1 MMRFYKILMVAAG
14 MFMSLYLFSQ
24 PNNSKTPASD
34 DPSLQEIE
42 RILVDGY
49 LHHYCFSADSAVLNG
64 YGYEKDELPSFTE
77 EVIRS
82 RMEILDNNS
91 PFHLVYNSDVQK
103 FIDLYAVRR
112 KDVTSK
118 VLGVSELYFPMIE
131 EYLTR
136 YNIPLELKYL
146 AIVES
151 ALNTSAISKAGAGG
165 MWQFMPTTARVYG
178 LNISSYCDDRF
189 DPHKSTNAACQYLK
203 YLYGLFGNWE
213 LVLAAYNSGPGNVTK
228 AIRRAGGS
236 RDFWYVKQ
244 YLPKETQNYVPAFI
258 AVNYIMGHVNEY
270 NIFPKKPNYSCY
282 ELDTVAVKGYVHF
295 DALSKIINLTSKELS
310 SLNARYKLSEVPKN
324 GEPHFITLP
333 INKIGL
339 YLQNENLIY
348 QESALI
354 EKPKP
359 IEIKEDPEEQK
370 EKVSEVVKEE
380 KQEMVDQWKT
390 HKVKKGE
397 TLTTVA
403 KKYGVSTKDLKTWNK
418 LKSGTVKTGQSL
430 KVKVQVQKN
439 KKESVTPK
447 ENNKKSPPEKKDS
460 KKSKTYIVKSGDSL
474 SKIATKNK
482 TTVAQLKKLNPKLSN
497 NLKVGQKVIIS
508 K

>member
-1 MMRFYKILMVAAG
+1 MVAAG
-14 MFMSLYLFSQ
+14 MFISLYLFSQ
-24 PNNSKTPASD
+24 PNKNNTPASD

-42 RILVDGY
+42 RILVDSY

-77 EVIRS
+77 EVIKS

-91 PFHLVYNSDVQK
+91 PFHLIYNSDVQK

-270 NIFPKKPNYSCY
+270 NIYPKKPNYSCY

-295 DALSKIINLTSKELS
+295 DALSKVINLPSKDLS
-310 SLNARYKLSEVPKN
+310 TLNARYKLSEVPKN

-333 INKIGL
+333 VNKIGL

-359 IEIKEDPEEQK
+359 IEIENPKEEENKPEEKTEK
-370 EKVSEVVKEE
+370 ETTLKTGEV
-380 KQEMVDQWKT
+380 WKKHT
-390 HKVKKGE
+390 VKKGE
-397 TLTTVA
+397 TVA
-403 KKYGVSTKDLKTWNK
+403 TLSKKYHIPANEIKEWNHLKSNYLKIGQVVKIKTKSTKEAP
-418 LKSGTVKTGQSL
+418 
-430 KVKVQVQKN
+430 
-439 KKESVTPK
+439 KKET
-447 ENNKKSPPEKKDS
+447 NKKSSAKV
-460 KKSKTYIVKSGDSL
+460 YIVKSGDSL
-474 SKIATKNK
+474 SKIASKNK